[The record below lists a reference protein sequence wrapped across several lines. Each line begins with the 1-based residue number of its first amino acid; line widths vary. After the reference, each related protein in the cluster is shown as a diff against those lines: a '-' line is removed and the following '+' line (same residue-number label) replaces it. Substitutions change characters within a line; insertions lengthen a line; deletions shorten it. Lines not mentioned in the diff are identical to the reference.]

1 MKDVGIGRSYNTVF
15 YRYSEELTGEVDN
28 WNGGDRMEI
37 TTKKIV
43 EGEMDG
49 EKIQRKPIIKV
60 EIIIYH
66 A

>member
-1 MKDVGIGRSYNTVF
+1 
-15 YRYSEELTGEVDN
+15 
-28 WNGGDRMEI
+28 MEI

-49 EKIQRKPIIKV
+49 EKIQRKTIIKV

>member
-1 MKDVGIGRSYNTVF
+1 
-15 YRYSEELTGEVDN
+15 
-28 WNGGDRMEI
+28 MEI